1 MPKFIVA
8 DDHPLFRGAL
18 VQALEQH
25 FTNADIVQAEDV
37 ESLQKQVQEHNDAD
51 LLLLDLHMPGA
62 SGFSGLI
69 FINGQYP
76 HIPVMVVSA
85 NEQASIIHQA
95 IEYGAAGFL
104 PKSSPPEM
112 IGSSIEKVLQGEIW
126 LPENLPPADEV
137 NNDNKAAIAEVVA
150 SFTPQQ
156 FRVANMLADGLL
168 NKQIAY
174 EMDVTEATVKA
185 HLTAI
190 FRKLGVHSRTQAVLA
205 MNQLDLSPPQMDS

>member
-8 DDHPLFRGAL
+8 DDHPLFRTAL
-18 VQALEQH
+18 VQALDKH
-25 FTNADIVQAEDV
+25 FANSEVIQAEDM
-37 ESLQKQVQEHNDAD
+37 ESLQHQVNQHSDAD

-62 SGFSGLI
+62 NGFSGLV
-69 FINGQYP
+69 FINGHFP
-76 HIPVMVVSA
+76 HIPIIVVSA

-95 IEYGAAGFL
+95 VEYGAAGFL
-104 PKSSPPEM
+104 PKSSSPE
-112 IGSSIEKVLQGEIW
+112 SIVAAIDKVLAGDIW
-126 LPENLPPADEV
+126 LPPNLPPASQLAPNGRE
-137 NNDNKAAIAEVVA
+137 NIAEVVA

-174 EMDVTEATVKA
+174 EMEVTEATVKA

-205 MNQLDLSPPQMDS
+205 MNQLEVSPPPGAL

>member
-18 VQALEQH
+18 VQALNNH
-25 FTNADIVQAEDV
+25 FDDAEVIQAEDIN
-37 ESLQKQVQEHNDAD
+37 SLQTQVSAHSDAD

-62 SGFSGLI
+62 NGFSGLV
-69 FINGQYP
+69 FINGHYP
-76 HIPVMVVSA
+76 HIPVMMVSA
-85 NEQASIIHQA
+85 HEQANIIHRSIA
-95 IEYGAAGFL
+95 YGAAGFL
-104 PKSSPPEM
+104 PKSSAPEI
-112 IGSSIEKVLQGEIW
+112 IGSAIKQVLLGEIW
-126 LPENLPPADEV
+126 LPADLPPASKGDDKSNVSEV
-137 NNDNKAAIAEVVA
+137 IAN
-150 SFTPQQ
+150 FTPQQ
-156 FRVANMLADGLL
+156 FRVSNMLADGLL

-205 MNQLDLSPPQMDS
+205 MAQLDVSPPRVDG